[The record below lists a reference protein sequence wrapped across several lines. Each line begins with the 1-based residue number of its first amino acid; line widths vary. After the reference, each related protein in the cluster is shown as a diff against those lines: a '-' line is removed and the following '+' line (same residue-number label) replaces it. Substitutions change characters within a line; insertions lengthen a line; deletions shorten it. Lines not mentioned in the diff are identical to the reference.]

1 MSFKKRFSISALF
14 LVMTLACPA
23 AHAES
28 VRETPVVKAI
38 QKCAPMVV
46 NISTERTLTLQQ
58 NPFWGAYGGQ
68 LDAFH
73 LNNLNQFTQN
83 IGTLNTQS
91 LGSGVLVSEDGLIV
105 TNAHVASMAS
115 KIFVTLQNGEN
126 KEATLIGMDNQND
139 LALIQIP
146 SPKPLLHIELADNVL
161 IGETVV
167 TIGNPLGLQ
176 NSVSAGIVSG
186 IGRTFTAA
194 PPATQVFN
202 DLIQTDASINQGS
215 SGGALINLE
224 GKLLG
229 INFAVV
235 QNAQGLGF
243 AVPADKIQ
251 KMLDEYR
258 KILKEKKK

>member
-1 MSFKKRFSISALF
+1 MVF
-14 LVMTLACPA
+14 MTYLLLTGTVV
-23 AHAES
+23 HADNI
-28 VRETPVVKAI
+28 RETPVVKAI
-38 QKCAPMVV
+38 QKCAPLVV
-46 NISTERTLTLQQ
+46 NISTERTLMLQQ
-58 NPFWGAYGGQ
+58 NPFWGAYGSQ

-73 LNNLNQFTQN
+73 ANNLNQLTQN
-83 IGTLNTQS
+83 LGTLNTQS
-91 LGSGVLVSEDGLIV
+91 LGSGVIVSEDGLIV

-146 SPKPLLHIELADNVL
+146 APKPFAHIELADNVL

-186 IGRTFTAA
+186 IDRTFTAA

-202 DLIQTDASINQGS
+202 NLIQTDASINQGS

-243 AVPADKIQ
+243 AVPADKV
-251 KMLDEYR
+251 KNMLDEYR
-258 KILKEKKK
+258 KILAEKNKKKV